1 MRKLTLHKPALDD
14 YVDVEKDL
22 NENYRKIEEWANS
35 SGTELDNKFDDGGV
49 STDYDT
55 AKKMEDKIKFLA
67 TQIEKTPIGTI
78 LPFAS
83 GTIPK
88 DYLLCDG
95 REITKND
102 YSELYDIL
110 PFGGYIDEKVF
121 RGLAK
126 NEVPNMTGPTLNGY
140 TITESSV
147 FSATFPGWKA
157 FDSVISG
164 DNGGWASLT
173 GQKEGWVQIQY
184 PNKRALS
191 SFTIKTRTYD
201 PGSKLEKISVYGV
214 TTTSEEEL
222 FTENLSRAFTTNEK
236 REFKVN
242 FNKKTYDKFK
252 IKVSAPNDQY
262 CAIDE
267 IELFTVD
274 ITQFPNHKQETTK
287 KYLPDLRGQF
297 LRGIKDRRKLLDWE
311 NEDIKKHNH
320 KVPLAYPPESSV
332 TNTLKEYTEVRE
344 KKTIFQTLMLDD
356 NVNDNVYG
364 RPIAKE
370 TYEGNETRPS
380 NIGVNYIIKA
390 KNGINDNSIPAYI
403 ESLLNDLNNLKNN
416 LGQHIKDNSISSSKL
431 KTDSDADKIKLANL
445 AEEVVNSMS
454 KLTKDSVV
462 REYIADGAVNASKID
477 NSMFHKEYLVN
488 IKSTRG
494 ISFKINTLSLKSGD
508 KIEVIWFAKEKKNN
522 DLTFYHGSGLFHK
535 SLTSVTEIKGIF
547 KHYLSFNLETNFNLA
562 GISIGNG
569 GSGSTVSFNGA
580 YYDFTIKVNGK
591 NIDFTFG
598 NTSEE
603 ISLVNVCEKSA
614 IDYETAL
621 NLVNS
626 KKTVLSEFSD
636 EDKMLILG
644 KATDEY
650 EVCIEKLKSTQ
661 NFIKNKIAIPNIRL
675 KAGKYKILPYAINR
689 NFIIY
694 AFPTARG
701 GKILQKFE
709 LNKITSEGIEIILTN
724 DSYVGIQ
731 EKDNSGNGAYWFGV
745 GTTYKTNFFS
755 TTTTHEVEEV
765 LLVNEGDG
773 AISPRDSY
781 TCPLQFELTKI
792 SSLTTN
798 SNSQEIEDIKKI
810 YTDKLNNIASF
821 DINNIP
827 SENKQILYRIE
838 DLKDILYN
846 DDFIYS
852 KNINNVMTD
861 SSIFIHTPYQAID
874 EFTYRVKFKLNN
886 INSKFGITAYK
897 GEFENGAWMIDT
909 TTKTLNFINA
919 VSPTFVQNLNLDYQF
934 EDRIGYSDFP
944 TILNI
949 EGIEFQENNIYI
961 LEIVRSGLIMILNIY
976 DIKNDKTFSKK
987 IPNSRFHGG
996 KGVFVQE
1003 GEIEI
1008 VYVEEKTPLINGAK
1022 AIFIGDSIT
1031 EGLSMGTNDISK
1043 RWCSLLR
1050 DNYFKGNA
1058 LCSGMGWG
1066 TTTNVLDVLNGI
1078 KSYCDY
1084 IKYYFVMIGTNQSA
1098 ANGVGFEKWAK
1109 GIVVIYDKI
1118 KKELGGI
1125 PIIVCPPLR
1134 KNTDSKILQMRDFI
1148 LEKGW
1153 DTIRMD
1159 IATSTGDGITFDN
1172 SLSTDG
1178 THFNVN
1184 GNQKMYER
1192 TLIDLKRIM

>member
-1 MRKLTLHKPALDD
+1 MT
-14 YVDVEKDL
+14 EKDL
-22 NENYRKIEEWANS
+22 GQIIPDILA
-35 SGTELDNKFDDGGV
+35 TATVDNKVGEPAVNVTVEQINEVNRLERKFNFEFLNIKGEKGDKPAKGIDYLTEEEKQQFTTETVGLVTAEGTKQV
-49 STDYDT
+49 KAVTDKGAEEVGKVTDEGNKQISLT
-55 AKKMEDKIKFLA
+55 QAEALKVIEQLKKLVEGNPA
-67 TQIEKTPIGTI
+67 TTNALTLSGKSRVEFEQDIEKVSNA
-78 LPFAS
+78 L
-83 GTIPK
+83 
-88 DYLLCDG
+88 
-95 REITKND
+95 
-102 YSELYDIL
+102 
-110 PFGGYIDEKVF
+110 
-121 RGLAK
+121 
-126 NEVPNMTGPTLNGY
+126 NE
-140 TITESSV
+140 
-147 FSATFPGWKA
+147 
-157 FDSVISG
+157 
-164 DNGGWASLT
+164 
-173 GQKEGWVQIQY
+173 
-184 PNKRALS
+184 
-191 SFTIKTRTYD
+191 
-201 PGSKLEKISVYGV
+201 
-214 TTTSEEEL
+214 
-222 FTENLSRAFTTNEK
+222 
-236 REFKVN
+236 
-242 FNKKTYDKFK
+242 
-252 IKVSAPNDQY
+252 
-262 CAIDE
+262 
-267 IELFTVD
+267 
-274 ITQFPNHKQETTK
+274 
-287 KYLPDLRGQF
+287 
-297 LRGIKDRRKLLDWE
+297 
-311 NEDIKKHNH
+311 
-320 KVPLAYPPESSV
+320 
-332 TNTLKEYTEVRE
+332 
-344 KKTIFQTLMLDD
+344 
-356 NVNDNVYG
+356 
-364 RPIAKE
+364 
-370 TYEGNETRPS
+370 
-380 NIGVNYIIKA
+380 
-390 KNGINDNSIPAYI
+390 
-403 ESLLNDLNNLKNN
+403 LKNN
-416 LGQHIKDNSISSSKL
+416 VGANIKDNSISSSKL

-445 AEEVVNSMS
+445 AEEVINSMS

-462 REYIADGAVNASKID
+462 REYIADEAVNASKID

-522 DLTFYHGSGLFHK
+522 SLTFSQTSGFFFK
-535 SLTSVTEIKGIF
+535 PLTSVTEIKGIF

-562 GISIGNG
+562 GISISNG

-626 KKTVLSEFSD
+626 KKPVLSEFSN
-636 EDKMLILG
+636 EDKTLLLG

-650 EVCIEKLKSTQ
+650 EVCIEKSKSTQ
-661 NFIKNKIAIPNIRL
+661 NFVKNKIAIPNINLR
-675 KAGKYKILPYAINR
+675 AGKYKILPYAANR

-709 LNKITSEGIEIILTN
+709 LNKITSKGMEIILN
-724 DSYVGIQ
+724 ADSYVGIQ

-755 TTTTHEVEEV
+755 TTTTHEVGEV

-976 DIKNDKTFSKK
+976 DIKNDKTFSKE

-1022 AIFIGDSIT
+1022 AIFIGDSIS
-1031 EGLSMGTNDISK
+1031 EGLAMGTTDISK
-1043 RWCSLLR
+1043 RWASLLR

-1058 LCSGMGWG
+1058 LCCGMGWG
-1066 TTTNVLDVLNGI
+1066 TTKNVKQVLENI
-1078 KSYCDY
+1078 RSYCNY
-1084 IKYYFVMIGTNQSA
+1084 IKYYFIMIGTNQRSEETH
-1098 ANGVGFEKWAK
+1098 VTWKTE
-1109 GIVVIYDKI
+1109 IVEIYDTI
-1118 KKELGGI
+1118 RNLGGI
-1125 PIIVCPPLR
+1125 PVIIVPPLGR
-1134 KNTDSKILQMRDFI
+1134 VETANAILFKMRDFI

-1192 TLIDLKRIM
+1192 ALIDLKKIM

>member
-191 SFTIKTRTYD
+191 SFTIKTRTYA
-201 PGSKLEKISVYGV
+201 PGSKLEKISVNGV
-214 TTTSEEEL
+214 TTTSEDEL

-297 LRGIKDRRKLLDWE
+297 LRGIKDGRKLLDWE
-311 NEDIKKHNH
+311 SEDIKKHNH
-320 KVPLAYPPESSV
+320 KEPLAYPPESSV

-416 LGQHIKDNSISSSKL
+416 LGANIKDNSISSSKL

-445 AEEVVNSMS
+445 AEEVINSMS

-462 REYIADGAVNASKID
+462 REYIADGAVNASKLD
-477 NSMFHKEYLVN
+477 NSIYHTEYDVKKE
-488 IKSTRG
+488 STWNSLGFKLSNALKLNNSNVEFSFVTSYDETKNKPFSFNMEDDSG
-494 ISFKINTLSLKSGD
+494 IPSGIVFKK
-508 KIEVIWFAKEKKNN
+508 KIEKLQN
-522 DLTFYHGSGLFHK
+522 GLFKYLFYANNVTRSGIIKFSFGYHHPVTNNLSGK
-535 SLTSVTEIKGIF
+535 YYDFLLLVDGKPIEFTSAETPEVMNITKVDRKVISYETLINEIYARPITMKDF
-547 KHYLSFNLETNFNLA
+547 SEKETLLSTGHSSIDDYKKVIERYTNFNNYYT
-562 GISIGNG
+562 GILIFQEKFIPGIYKIENNFSGTDYVYIYLFDKANG
-569 GSGSTVSFNGA
+569 GN
-580 YYDFTIKVNGK
+580 IK
-591 NIDFTFG
+591 
-598 NTSEE
+598 
-603 ISLVNVCEKSA
+603 
-614 IDYETAL
+614 
-621 NLVNS
+621 
-626 KKTVLSEFSD
+626 
-636 EDKMLILG
+636 
-644 KATDEY
+644 
-650 EVCIEKLKSTQ
+650 EVFK
-661 NFIKNKIAIPNIRL
+661 
-675 KAGKYKILPYAINR
+675 
-689 NFIIY
+689 
-694 AFPTARG
+694 
-701 GKILQKFE
+701 
-709 LNKITSEGIEIILTN
+709 LNKDNQTFILKEN
-724 DSYVGIQ
+724 FFVGIQ
-731 EKDNSGNGAYWFGV
+731 KVKNQLGNYLDFGRGIKYNFSSID
-745 GTTYKTNFFS
+745 GTTVYSKGETAIATNESLSMTSPFNIYR
-755 TTTTHEVEEV
+755 
-765 LLVNEGDG
+765 LDIYALKNEQAILDNKK
-773 AISPRDSY
+773 AISQFSKDVAEGSY
-781 TCPLQFELTKI
+781 REI
-792 SSLTTN
+792 ST
-798 SNSQEIEDIKKI
+798 
-810 YTDKLNNIASF
+810 
-821 DINNIP
+821 IP
-827 SENKQILYRIE
+827 SENLETLMYIDDVLNVE
-838 DLKDILYN
+838 YN
-846 DDFIYS
+846 
-852 KNINNVMTD
+852 KNILINATSNTFT
-861 SSIFIHTPYQAID
+861 SSNSISYVPYQAID
-874 EFTYRVKFKLNN
+874 EWRYKVKFKLLD
-886 INSKFGITAYK
+886 INTILKFKSIN
-897 GEFENGAWMIDT
+897 GEWEAGSYIINLGTKEISTGAEQEIMF
-909 TTKTLNFINA
+909 L
-919 VSPTFVQNLNLDYQF
+919 PLL
-934 EDRIGYSDFP
+934 EERIGG
-944 TILNI
+944 NI
-949 EGIEFQENNIYI
+949 ETVSSNAIDISFEVGNFYQIELI
-961 LEIVRSGLIMILNIY
+961 RSGLIMRINIC
-976 DIKNDKTFSKK
+976 DLKNDKIFSWEVTNGK
-987 IPNSRFHGG
+987 RLHGG
-996 KGVFVQE
+996 LSFGVDSGSIEFKVAHLSTALQKG
-1003 GEIEI
+1003 
-1008 VYVEEKTPLINGAK
+1008 TK

-1031 EGLSMGTNDISK
+1031 EGLGMRTTDISK
-1043 RWCSLLR
+1043 RWASLLR

-1058 LCSGMGWG
+1058 LCCGMGWG
-1066 TTTNVLDVLNGI
+1066 TTKNVKQVLENI
-1078 KSYCDY
+1078 RSYCNY
-1084 IKYYFVMIGTNQSA
+1084 IKYYFIMIGTNQRSEETH
-1098 ANGVGFEKWAK
+1098 VTWKTE
-1109 GIVVIYDKI
+1109 IVEIYDTI
-1118 KKELGGI
+1118 RNLGGI
-1125 PIIVCPPLR
+1125 PVIIVPPLGR
-1134 KNTDSKILQMRDFI
+1134 VETANAILFKMRDFI

-1192 TLIDLKRIM
+1192 ALIDLKKIM

>member
-1 MRKLTLHKPALDD
+1 MT
-14 YVDVEKDL
+14 EKDL
-22 NENYRKIEEWANS
+22 GQIIPDILA
-35 SGTELDNKFDDGGV
+35 TATIDNKVGKPAVNVTVEQINEVNRLERKFNFEFVNMKGEKGDKPVKGV
-49 STDYDT
+49 DYLTEEEKQQFTTETLSLVTTEGAKQVKAVTDKGAEEVGKVT
-55 AKKMEDKIKFLA
+55 AEGNKQISLTQAEALKVIEQLKKLVEGNPA
-67 TQIEKTPIGTI
+67 TTNALTLSGKTRVEFEQDIEKVSNA
-78 LPFAS
+78 L
-83 GTIPK
+83 
-88 DYLLCDG
+88 
-95 REITKND
+95 
-102 YSELYDIL
+102 
-110 PFGGYIDEKVF
+110 
-121 RGLAK
+121 
-126 NEVPNMTGPTLNGY
+126 NE
-140 TITESSV
+140 
-147 FSATFPGWKA
+147 F
-157 FDSVISG
+157 
-164 DNGGWASLT
+164 
-173 GQKEGWVQIQY
+173 
-184 PNKRALS
+184 
-191 SFTIKTRTYD
+191 
-201 PGSKLEKISVYGV
+201 
-214 TTTSEEEL
+214 
-222 FTENLSRAFTTNEK
+222 
-236 REFKVN
+236 
-242 FNKKTYDKFK
+242 
-252 IKVSAPNDQY
+252 
-262 CAIDE
+262 
-267 IELFTVD
+267 
-274 ITQFPNHKQETTK
+274 
-287 KYLPDLRGQF
+287 
-297 LRGIKDRRKLLDWE
+297 
-311 NEDIKKHNH
+311 
-320 KVPLAYPPESSV
+320 
-332 TNTLKEYTEVRE
+332 
-344 KKTIFQTLMLDD
+344 
-356 NVNDNVYG
+356 
-364 RPIAKE
+364 
-370 TYEGNETRPS
+370 
-380 NIGVNYIIKA
+380 
-390 KNGINDNSIPAYI
+390 
-403 ESLLNDLNNLKNN
+403 KNN

-454 KLTKDSVV
+454 KLEKDSVV
-462 REYIADGAVNASKID
+462 REYIADEAVNASKLD
-477 NSMFHKEYLVN
+477 NSMFHKEYLLN
-488 IKSTRG
+488 INKASGQIQFKIDGLNLTTSDIIEIKWLSKQKTDYNFQIRHRSGIGRINGELSTKEILG
-494 ISFKINTLSLKSGD
+494 TYINSFKGNSVSDYSGVSLITYGD
-508 KIEVIWFAKEKKNN
+508 A
-522 DLTFYHGSGLFHK
+522 GSGR
-535 SLTSVTEIKGIF
+535 V
-547 KHYLSFNLETNFNLA
+547 YN
-562 GISIGNG
+562 
-569 GSGSTVSFNGA
+569 FNGA

-591 NIDFTFG
+591 NIDFTFN

-603 ISLVNVCEKSA
+603 ISLVDTCEKAA

-626 KKTVLSEFSD
+626 KKPVLSEFSN
-636 EDKMLILG
+636 EDKTLLFG

-661 NFIKNKIAIPNIRL
+661 NLIKNKIAIPNIRL

-731 EKDNSGNGAYWFGV
+731 EKENSGNGIYWFGV

-755 TTTTHEVEEV
+755 TTTTHEVGEV

-773 AISPRDSY
+773 EISPRDSY
-781 TCPLQFELTKI
+781 TCPLQFELTEI

-949 EGIEFQENNIYI
+949 EGIEFQENSIYI
-961 LEIVRSGLIMILNIY
+961 LEIVRSGLIMTLNIY
-976 DIKNDKTFSKK
+976 DIKNDKTFSKE

-996 KGVFVQE
+996 KGFFVQE
-1003 GEIEI
+1003 GEIEVI
-1008 VYVEEKTPLINGAK
+1008 YAEEKTPLTNGAK

-1031 EGLSMGTNDISK
+1031 EGLSMGTTDISK

-1066 TTTNVLDVLNGI
+1066 TTSNVLSALNGI
-1078 KSYCDY
+1078 KSYCNY
-1084 IKYYFVMIGTNQSA
+1084 IKYYFIMIGTNQSA
-1098 ANGVGFEKWAK
+1098 ADGVGFEKWAK
-1109 GIVVIYDKI
+1109 EIVVIYDKI

-1159 IATSTGDGITFDN
+1159 IATSTGDGITFDT

-1178 THFNVN
+1178 THFNAN

-1192 TLIDLKRIM
+1192 ALIDLKKIM

>member
-1 MRKLTLHKPALDD
+1 MLEFKKEYFQTETNRHLYPTTLNISKCEVYGCKEREAFVYKIPNDRYASNAGNIDFSLYPNGVWSD
-14 YVDVEKDL
+14 YTAIKIVEK
-22 NENYRKIEEWANS
+22 
-35 SGTELDNKFDDGGV
+35 
-49 STDYDT
+49 
-55 AKKMEDKIKFLA
+55 
-67 TQIEKTPIGTI
+67 
-78 LPFAS
+78 LPYFQPS
-83 GTIPK
+83 
-88 DYLLCDG
+88 
-95 REITKND
+95 
-102 YSELYDIL
+102 
-110 PFGGYIDEKVF
+110 
-121 RGLAK
+121 
-126 NEVPNMTGPTLNGY
+126 
-140 TITESSV
+140 
-147 FSATFPGWKA
+147 
-157 FDSVISG
+157 
-164 DNGGWASLT
+164 
-173 GQKEGWVQIQY
+173 
-184 PNKRALS
+184 
-191 SFTIKTRTYD
+191 
-201 PGSKLEKISVYGV
+201 
-214 TTTSEEEL
+214 
-222 FTENLSRAFTTNEK
+222 
-236 REFKVN
+236 VN
-242 FNKKTYDKFK
+242 FNK
-252 IKVSAPNDQY
+252 
-262 CAIDE
+262 
-267 IELFTVD
+267 LGD
-274 ITQFPNHKQETTK
+274 ITASNLNK
-287 KYLPDLRGQF
+287 L
-297 LRGIKDRRKLLDWE
+297 KDE
-311 NEDIKKHNH
+311 IKKHIVDLETAITESYVFIDSGSAGQNNL
-320 KVPLAYPPESSV
+320 PYLPEGCV
-332 TNTLKEYTEVRE
+332 WFR
-344 KKTIFQTLMLDD
+344 D
-356 NVNDNVYG
+356 
-364 RPIAKE
+364 P
-370 TYEGNETRPS
+370 
-380 NIGVNYIIKA
+380 IIKDVIA
-390 KNGINDNSIPAYI
+390 LPISDLYGKFNQMVEEIRNAIKDLINQDISD
-403 ESLLNDLNNLKNN
+403 ETKKLLEKLRTETDKLLEELNQASAGLPNRVTALENKTTQNRKELEDLINTSRTENI
-416 LGQHIKDNSISSSKL
+416 QPSRIVDNSISSSKL
-431 KTDSDADKIKLANL
+431 KIATDEDKIKLVNL
-445 AEEVVNSMS
+445 SDEVKKAMAGNTPVSPT
-454 KLTKDSVV
+454 LQKDSVV
-462 REYIADGAVNASKID
+462 REYIADEAVNASKID

-488 IKSTRG
+488 IKSTNG
-494 ISFKINTLSLKSGD
+494 IVINTNSLSLKSGD

-522 DLTFYHGSGLFHK
+522 GLTFVHSSGIFHK
-535 SLTSVTEIKGIF
+535 SLTNVTELVDIF
-547 KHYLSFNLETNFNLA
+547 KHHLSFELEFNITLRNIK
-562 GISIGNG
+562 ISNR
-569 GSGSTVSFNGA
+569 GSGSTVTFNGS
-580 YYDFTIKVNGK
+580 YYDFIIKVNGK

-626 KKTVLSEFSD
+626 KKPVLSEFSD

-650 EVCIEKLKSTQ
+650 EVCIEKLKSIQ

-709 LNKITSEGIEIILTN
+709 LNKFTSEGIEIILTN

-731 EKDNSGNGAYWFGV
+731 EKDNSGNGVYWFGV

-755 TTTTHEVEEV
+755 TTTTHEVGEV

-886 INSKFGITAYK
+886 VNSKFGITAYK
-897 GEFENGAWMIDT
+897 GEYENGAWMIDT
-909 TTKTLNFINA
+909 ANKTLNFVSA

-949 EGIEFQENNIYI
+949 EGIEFQENSIYI
-961 LEIVRSGLIMILNIY
+961 LEIVRSGLIMTLNIY

-1008 VYVEEKTPLINGAK
+1008 AYVEEKTPLINGAK
-1022 AIFIGDSIT
+1022 AIFIGDSIS
-1031 EGLSMGTNDISK
+1031 EGLAMGTTDISK
-1043 RWCSLLR
+1043 RWASLLR

-1058 LCSGMGWG
+1058 LCCGMGWG
-1066 TTTNVLDVLNGI
+1066 TTKNVKQVLENI
-1078 KSYCDY
+1078 RSYCNY
-1084 IKYYFVMIGTNQSA
+1084 IKYYFIMIGTNQRSEETH
-1098 ANGVGFEKWAK
+1098 VTWKTE
-1109 GIVVIYDKI
+1109 IVEIYDTI
-1118 KKELGGI
+1118 RNLGGI
-1125 PIIVCPPLR
+1125 PVIIVPPLGR
-1134 KNTDSKILQMRDFI
+1134 VETANAILFKMRDFI

-1192 TLIDLKRIM
+1192 ALIDLKRIM